1 MVRRRRSEQLPFPA
15 STASPRKPRRYN
27 LEYKGNDD
35 DSWYSVRIVIKGK
48 KMTVKYKGYPKK
60 FDVVFDSGEFK
71 SKEEVDE
78 MVRRFRSVSPQLQ
91 DSECGRLK
99 EGMVVCVGC
108 NAFGGEDMLFYDAV
122 IEAIHNVDHSFSNG
136 EECLCTFVVSWL
148 HGPKKGQ
155 LTSTR
160 IEGMCIIESVAQV
173 GPKIAPFLKLVNQN
187 LGKSSCMLTSASKYE
202 ISASEGS
209 SCENGGSNLS
219 IISSFE
225 GINSAKSIVDVTTG
239 ATNSIYS
246 RLWEDDKDLGGQCQ
260 SYHLMLI
267 ENLERNLLP
276 SSFRNFIY
284 EHTSVSVQAY
294 ILPSLSMPYAR
305 GILVVDSEDTRQK
318 ILQFLDSLTH
328 LIVSSTGRPLVITER
343 NLRHGMIKM
352 WSGSYEPQDMCLGTS
367 LDKDLMVVHS
377 GTEAYETAKQLK
389 DLFQEF
395 TSHQRELYKKF
406 SVEEM
411 TILQEQ
417 QQQQLN
423 QITDV

>member
-122 IEAIHNVDHSFSNG
+122 IEAIHNVDHSFSNR

-246 RLWEDDKDLGGQCQ
+246 RLWEDDKDLG
-260 SYHLMLI
+260 
-267 ENLERNLLP
+267 
-276 SSFRNFIY
+276 
-284 EHTSVSVQAY
+284 VQAY

-352 WSGSYEPQDMCLGTS
+352 WSGSYEPQDMCVGTS